1 MTDVMLDLETLST
14 KNNAIILVI
23 GAIKF
28 NRNEKWDNKFT
39 IDDIHSSKKFY
50 KRIKISSCEEI
61 GLHKDKNTEL
71 WWNNQDPS
79 VKEEAFGFESE
90 RVTITDALKQF
101 SEWFKGSTF
110 IWGNGSVFDITIIS
124 EAYNRCNLEIPWKFF
139 YIRDL
144 RTLFDICNFRSKKNN
159 HNNKHNHNN
168 HNAIYDCFYQIKDL
182 QQCFS
187 E

>member
-1 MTDVMLDLETLST
+1 MLDLETLST

-28 NRNEKWDNKFT
+28 NRNEKWSNKFT
-39 IDDIHSSKKFY
+39 LEDIDSSKKFY
-50 KRIKISSCEEI
+50 KRIIISSCEEI
-61 GLHKDKNTEL
+61 GLHKDKNTEE
-71 WWNNQDPS
+71 WWNKQDPI

-90 RVTITDALKQF
+90 RVSISDALKEF

-124 EAYNRCNLEIPWKFF
+124 EAYDRCNLEIPWKFF
-139 YIRDL
+139 NIRDL
-144 RTLFDICNFRSKKNN
+144 RTLFDIYNFRSKKVSKNN
-159 HNNKHNHNN
+159 A

-182 QQCFS
+182 LVCFS
-187 E
+187 RS